1 MLCRMCFARGGA
13 VHRGTKIGMGYRFLV
28 DCICRF
34 CYIEAFVI
42 FGTMIRLR
50 DVTECVYAKERSW
63 LEKRSISYGNICMH
77 LRS

>member
-50 DVTECVYAKERSW
+50 DVY
-63 LEKRSISYGNICMH
+63 
-77 LRS
+77 

>member
-1 MLCRMCFARGGA
+1 MFRRLRAGVLVFCVDVLGVYIMLCRMCFARGGA

-50 DVTECVYAKERSW
+50 DV
-63 LEKRSISYGNICMH
+63 
-77 LRS
+77 